1 MANMMN
7 LVFDYG
13 NNDDFSTF
21 LAHTYLLEIKSI
33 CYQKVKIVMS
43 INAEHDYSEILE
55 ALIWLWRW
63 EYEAI
68 WER

>member
-1 MANMMN
+1 MMN

-13 NNDDFSTF
+13 NNDDFSTY
-21 LAHTYLLEIKSI
+21 TYLLFI
-33 CYQKVKIVMS
+33 CNQKAKIVMS
-43 INAEHDYSEILE
+43 FNAEHDYSEILE